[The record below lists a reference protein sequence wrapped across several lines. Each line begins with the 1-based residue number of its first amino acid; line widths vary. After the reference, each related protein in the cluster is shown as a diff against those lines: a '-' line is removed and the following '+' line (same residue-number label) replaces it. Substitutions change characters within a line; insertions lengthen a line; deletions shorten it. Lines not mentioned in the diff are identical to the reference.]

1 MSSHPEVAITI
12 MTGGQHGAAES
23 GPTPM
28 PLEQLPPAAGGA
40 AGFAGAP
47 MPSDAV
53 AFGAVDASTSGA
65 PTPLDLDELAAQ
77 AAPRRRSAAKK
88 STAKKSTAKRGG
100 R

>member
-23 GPTPM
+23 GPTPV
-28 PLEQLPPAAGGA
+28 PFEQLPAAGGA
-40 AGFAGAP
+40 SGFAGAP

-53 AFGAVDASTSGA
+53 AFGAVDMSTSGA